1 MEGGRTRV
9 QLCGRLEALI
19 EGTRIEQ
26 RLRGRQGRLLFAFL
40 VLHRGRPVRRDEL
53 AEAIGA
59 ADDARLAP
67 PLSRLRSALGAGRIE
82 GRAELAL
89 VLPAD
94 AWVDW
99 EAAFADLAAARTALA
114 ARAAAA
120 ARDAAGRARATAEQG
135 LLPGLEAPW
144 ID

>member
-19 EGTRIEQ
+19 EGTGIEQ

-40 VLHRGRPVRRDEL
+40 ALHRDRPVRRDEL

-59 ADDARLAP
+59 ADDGLLAP
-67 PLSRLRSALGAGRIE
+67 PLSRLGSAVGAGRIE
-82 GRAELAL
+82 GRAELRL
-89 VLPAD
+89 RLPAD

-99 EAAFADLAAARTALA
+99 DAVRDGVGT
-114 ARAAAA
+114 ARAA
-120 ARDAAGRARATAEQG
+120 
-135 LLPGLEAPW
+135 
-144 ID
+144 